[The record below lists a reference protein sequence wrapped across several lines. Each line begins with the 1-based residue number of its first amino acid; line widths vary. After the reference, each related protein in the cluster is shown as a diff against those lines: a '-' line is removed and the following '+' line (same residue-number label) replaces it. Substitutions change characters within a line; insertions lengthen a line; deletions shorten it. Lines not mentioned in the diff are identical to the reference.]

1 MLVWKLEVHGRW
13 VGDTGDKVTD
23 TGRETYTPAAPS
35 RGVSIRQFLRGSVP
49 WAALERVA
57 EELGDRYG
65 FDPVHI
71 RFLEA
76 ENWLSTPLVLNDQYF
91 VKVVSPQNAV
101 VHRLF
106 TAGRNLGAF
115 SSGTAGFFEAVDS
128 PAAMAEREL
137 AATEQMRDI
146 GVNVP
151 EPVEA
156 FGVDDLGVL
165 VLEYL
170 PAFSPLDEL
179 AVEEIGAWAPTV
191 FEMLATMHANGLAH
205 GDLRGE
211 NLLVS
216 GGEVYVIDATSVE
229 PDAIEGA
236 KPYDIACALGAFAPH
251 VGADA
256 AVEAALSAYEID
268 DLLAAR
274 EFLDFVNIRPDHDF
288 DAAEVKGTIE
298 TRAD

>member
-1 MLVWKLEVHGRW
+1 M
-13 VGDTGDKVTD
+13 
-23 TGRETYTPAAPS
+23 
-35 RGVSIRQFLRGSVP
+35 SIRQFLRGTIA
-49 WAALERVA
+49 WTDLERVV
-57 EELGDRYG
+57 EELGDRYEL
-65 FDPVHI
+65 DPVHV

-91 VKVVSPQNAV
+91 VKVVSRQNAV

-115 SSGTAGFFEAVDS
+115 SSGTAGFFESVAS
-128 PAAMAEREL
+128 PAAMARQEL
-137 AATEQMRDI
+137 AATERMRDI

-170 PAFSPLDEL
+170 PEFSTVDELDEQTIRSL
-179 AVEEIGAWAPTV
+179 APTV
-191 FEMLATMHANGLAH
+191 FEMLATMHAHGLAH

-211 NLLVS
+211 NLLVAD
-216 GGEVYVIDATSVE
+216 GEVYVIDATSVE
-229 PDAIEGA
+229 EDAIDGA
-236 KPYDIACALGAFAPH
+236 KPYDIACALGAFTPH
-251 VGADA
+251 VGAGDS
-256 AVEAALSAYEID
+256 VEAALRAYDVD

-288 DAAEVKGTIE
+288 DAAEVKGEIE
-298 TRAD
+298 KRAG